1 MSQIKSTNE
10 IFKSIQDNLK
20 NLDKQPQDFTQ
31 AQIANLVGVSTL
43 QALGSIALNTAVIA
57 DCLEVLIN
65 LKAKEG

>member
-31 AQIANLVGVSTL
+31 AQIATLVGGSTL
-43 QALGSIALNTAVIA
+43 QVLGAIALNTAVIA
-57 DCLEVLIN
+57 DCLEILIN
-65 LKAKEG
+65 LEAKEG

>member
-20 NLDKQPQDFTQ
+20 NLDKQPQNFTQ

-43 QALGSIALNTAVIA
+43 QALGAIAINTAAIA
-57 DCLEVLIN
+57 DCLEILIN